1 MTSVASRRKYGK
13 NRLLRGLRKNRTK
26 NSNGLFI
33 SPSWYPE
40 VPNLDPQDIITT
52 PKIDL
57 KARDVTRGKA
67 GIVRALGDDVY
78 TADFCRYTHGP

>member
-13 NRLLRGLRKNRTK
+13 NRLLRGPRKNRTK

-40 VPNLDPQDIITT
+40 VPNLDPQDTITT
-52 PKIDL
+52 PKRDL
-57 KARDVTRGKA
+57 KARDVIRGKA
-67 GIVRALGDDVY
+67 GMMKALGDDVY
-78 TADFCRYTHGP
+78 TTSFCRCTHGS